1 MADPAYQAAADQVGA
16 LQWLGLCWSQREG
29 LGVRSGGAGEAAR
42 RCDIVR
48 LDALAPDRRRGWSLL
63 SSRPTPGCRRR
74 C

>member
-48 LDALAPDRRRGWSLL
+48 AAG
-63 SSRPTPGCRRR
+63 RPSPPPAGGDGA
-74 C
+74 